1 MSTQIGRAVLA
12 SRDLDAAAAFYA
24 DAFGFQVLFDA
35 SPGGFRLL
43 HVGPGGVADPGLW
56 LFPADAAEGARRP
69 DGVPALVLYVE
80 DLGAVVERLDSLGVV
95 PHVPATSDPASG
107 QSFAHVHDPDG
118 HELVLVQGVTG

>member
-1 MSTQIGRAVLA
+1 MSTQIGRAVLT
-12 SRDLDAAAAFYA
+12 SRDLDAAAAFYTG
-24 DAFGFQVLFDA
+24 AFGFRVLFDE

-43 HVGPGGVADPGLW
+43 HVGPAGVADPGVW
-56 LFPADAAEGARRP
+56 IFPVDGSTATPRP

-80 DLGAVVERLDSLGVV
+80 DLGAVVERLASMGVA
-95 PHVPATSDPASG
+95 PHVPATTDADSG